1 MHGPDQVDPPLLVE
15 DRGVHRRLVINR
27 PRKAN
32 ALNETMLA
40 ALELAVDAAAKDEN
54 IRLLEITGAGERVFS
69 AGADLT
75 ETREQTANAQLAQ
88 AFDARW
94 DRVTAAI
101 EVLPC
106 VTVAC
111 INGACIGGGLSIAL
125 ACDFRIASENASF
138 SYPAARHGF
147 MPSPDDIGR
156 LAALVGPA
164 QAKSILLLGQRKS
177 ATEAMRIGLV
187 EVVTHEVSMTIALSE
202 MIESIELGKP
212 NAQLAIKRLIGSA
225 IPASSAAQDCYL
237 AVYDFNIQAAERL
250 RRAGKRPRFT

>member
-1 MHGPDQVDPPLLVE
+1 MQAPDQVDPPLLVE
-15 DRGVHRRLVINR
+15 DRGIHTRLVINR

-32 ALNETMLA
+32 ALNEATLA
-40 ALELAVDAAAKDEN
+40 ALELAIDAAAKDES
-54 IRLLEITGAGERVFS
+54 IRLLEITGAGERVFC

-75 ETREQTANAQLAQ
+75 ETGGQTANAQFAQ

-106 VTVAC
+106 VTVAS

-125 ACDFRIASENASF
+125 ACDLRIASANASF

-147 MPSPDDIGR
+147 MPSPADIGR
-156 LAALVGPA
+156 LATLVGPA

-187 EVVTHEVSMTIALSE
+187 EVVTQELSMTSALSAIVE
-202 MIESIELGKP
+202 AIELGKP
-212 NAQLAIKRLIGSA
+212 DAQLAIKRLMGSA
-225 IPASSAAQDCYL
+225 PLASSTVQDCYH
-237 AVYDFNIQAAERL
+237 AVYGHDILAAERL
-250 RRAGKRPRFT
+250 RRARPYPTT